1 MVMVKNGITDS
12 RYPVF
17 QNIAVVIVYVPQC
30 IEYVNSPQSNPHLQQ
45 QIVIVYC
52 LAKKNCYS
60 LFGLV
65 FSSHLPL
72 FLLPY
77 TSFNLSSCF
86 FGLSSTPNH
95 IINNWF
101 LWVCLV
107 LLYSLYI
114 SLMLSLQ
121 WILLSPKYF
130 PA

>member
-17 QNIAVVIVYVPQC
+17 QNIAVVIVHVPQF
-30 IEYVNSPQSNPHLQQ
+30 IEYANAPQSNPHLQQ

-52 LAKKNCYS
+52 LAKKKKNCYC

-77 TSFNLSSCF
+77 ASLNLSSCF
-86 FGLSSTPNH
+86 FSLSSTPIH
-95 IINNWF
+95 IINN
-101 LWVCLV
+101 
-107 LLYSLYI
+107 
-114 SLMLSLQ
+114 
-121 WILLSPKYF
+121 
-130 PA
+130 